1 MVANLSYKDIKYQLE
16 AQIAAQSKANGPAK
30 GLSVKKQPCG
40 LFERRSQLA
49 EKGWYLTSHRA
60 TVGVL

>member
-40 LFERRSQLA
+40 LF
-49 EKGWYLTSHRA
+49 
-60 TVGVL
+60 